1 MPQYGPVGATP
12 INGKIV
18 LITGGG
24 SGIGLELAKQCHKVG
39 AKVIVGDL
47 RLTPEAEEWSSSLSQ
62 DTFYFQK
69 CSVDDW
75 KSLHALITS
84 SVKHFG
90 SVPDVYAPVA
100 GVFEPLWSNFWDD
113 SEDDIGT
120 YKTLDINVK
129 HPIKLTRM
137 AIRACLGEK
146 KIGTICL
153 VASTA
158 GIRGNYLSSL
168 YCSSKHAIVG
178 FAKSMGEA
186 DLEEGI
192 RVVCICPG
200 LVATRLW
207 TDREPEFMEM
217 NKYKERPAL
226 GPGDIA
232 EVMVKMI
239 ENQQEEYSGGTVVLK
254 TPLEE
259 KIIEKGYDQQEG
271 TYDPSPRPQADL
283 SRMKGIL
290 ENERGVKWNETYG
303 QKR

>member
-1 MPQYGPVGATP
+1 
-12 INGKIV
+12 
-18 LITGGG
+18 
-24 SGIGLELAKQCHKVG
+24 
-39 AKVIVGDL
+39 
-47 RLTPEAEEWSSSLSQ
+47 
-62 DTFYFQK
+62 
-69 CSVDDW
+69 
-75 KSLHALITS
+75 
-84 SVKHFG
+84 
-90 SVPDVYAPVA
+90 
-100 GVFEPLWSNFWDD
+100 
-113 SEDDIGT
+113 
-120 YKTLDINVK
+120 
-129 HPIKLTRM
+129 M

-153 VASTA
+153 VASAA

-217 NKYKERPAL
+217 NKYKGRPAL
-226 GPGDIA
+226 GPGDVA

-239 ENQQEEYSGGTVVLK
+239 ENQQKEYSGGTVVLK

-283 SRMKGIL
+283 SRMKSIL
-290 ENERGVKWNETYG
+290 ENERGVEWNETYG